1 MMQHLLK
8 DVSGEKINRKGR
20 NNLKMMRLRKMTPRV
35 RVTPLTFDL

>member
-8 DVSGEKINRKGR
+8 DVSGEKINRKER
-20 NNLKMMRLRKMTPRV
+20 NNLKMMRLRKMKPRV